1 MDTQWSSK
9 PQSEHSLQ
17 VSGLIVLECL
27 RCGEELLLLGL
38 EEDWPKKHKDAL
50 ECA

>member
-17 VSGLIVLECL
+17 VSGLIVLECS
-27 RCGEELLLLGL
+27 RCGEALLLLGL
-38 EEDWPKKHKDAL
+38 EEDWPKEHKDAL